1 MAHALRAPSLASPRR
16 ALFAIP
22 KRPRSVSP
30 RRHAA
35 MASSASPPP
44 RLSADRAVLF
54 VCDVQDAFAPA
65 IAGFDN
71 IVHCASVMMRAAPAL
86 GDKKDGIPVFVTAQ
100 YPEKLGNTVE
110 ALKPYIKP
118 RTATVGSS
126 PDSHV
131 VGKKRFS
138 MVVPEI
144 QKRYGKYPDRKQAL
158 LVGLEAHVCV
168 LQTALDLLADGF
180 EVFVL
185 TDGVSSRDFAD
196 RSAAFRRMEAAGCV
210 LATSEM
216 ALFEMLGGADSKGF
230 KAVSA
235 LVKEAKP
242 QPPMPSV

>member
-1 MAHALRAPSLASPRR
+1 MKGVRGVSHARRLAALTCSSMHTPGARAAKSAAHAERFPLWRGTP
-16 ALFAIP
+16 
-22 KRPRSVSP
+22 
-30 RRHAA
+30 
-35 MASSASPPP
+35 
-44 RLSADRAVLF
+44 
-54 VCDVQDAFAPA
+54 
-65 IAGFDN
+65 
-71 IVHCASVMMRAAPAL
+71 MMRAAPAL